1 MSKDNL
7 PYTVTCDDLLE
18 GMFKYIDDWKQKL
31 YDMMSFN
38 SSTMTMAPS
47 NNISVDN
54 VRFQIQKILILN

>member
-18 GMFKYIDDWKQKL
+18 GMYKYIDDWKQKL

-38 SSTMTMAPS
+38 ASAIAMAPN
-47 NNISVDN
+47 NNISSE
-54 VRFQIQKILILN
+54 VRSLFYL